1 MFNHDADT
9 VFILGA
15 GFSKESGLPV
25 TSEFADS
32 LLDPTFAGDLDTVIT
47 GALEEFLKDCF
58 RWTRPDPLPTFEDM
72 FTMIDLSA
80 GSGHNIGRS
89 FTPKRLR
96 AIRRMLIYRLF
107 AILDRSFHHSENTA
121 AILNHFVGKPN
132 RAHFVVLNWDI
143 VLEKYVNGCFTDAAV
158 DYCADI
164 SGWHGAH
171 IGLNSRTIS
180 VAKIHGSANWVYC
193 DNCRSLFFDPDGKLA
208 LHIRAGI
215 QKADFRLF
223 DEGFSDNRFDEAV
236 GLPSSVRDCRRC
248 QSAVGSHI
256 ATFSLRK
263 SFRTHGFT
271 SSWLAAEQMLTKAK
285 NWVFLGYSLPD
296 ADFEFKNLLKT
307 CQLKWS
313 DKKKYPKEITV
324 VTCRNNGV
332 ADRFRAFLG
341 RDVHHVYET
350 GIAGYAG
357 SL

>member
-25 TSEFADS
+25 TREFADS
-32 LLDPTFAGDLDTVIT
+32 LLDPAFAEPLDSVIT
-47 GALEEFLKDCF
+47 AALEEFLKNCF
-58 RWTRPDPLPTFEDM
+58 CWNNSDALPTFEDM

-80 GSGHNIGRS
+80 GSGHSIGRS

-107 AILDRSFHHSENTA
+107 AILDRSFHHSENIET
-121 AILNHFVGKPN
+121 ILQHFVRKPN
-132 RAHFVVLNWDI
+132 TAHFVVLNWDI
-143 VLEKYVNGCFTDAAV
+143 VLEKYIDGCFFDAAV
-158 DYCADI
+158 DYCVDI
-164 SGWHGAH
+164 AGWHGVYIPPDA
-171 IGLNSRTIS
+171 RTVG

-193 DNCRSLFFDPDGKLA
+193 DNCRSLFFDRDGKLA

-223 DEGFSDNRFDEAV
+223 DEGFTNNRFDAAV
-236 GLPSSVRDCRRC
+236 GLVPSARNCRRC
-248 QSAVGSHI
+248 QTAVGSHI
-256 ATFSLRK
+256 ATFSMRK
-263 SFRTHGFT
+263 SFRTHAFT
-271 SSWLAAEQMLTKAK
+271 SSWLAAEQILTKAK
-285 NWVFLGYSLPD
+285 NWIFLGYSLPD

-313 DKKKYPKEITV
+313 DNEKYPKEITV
-324 VTCRNNGV
+324 VTRPNNGV
-332 ADRFRAFLG
+332 QARFRAFFG
-341 RDVHHVYET
+341 ADIHRVFEG
-350 GIAGYAG
+350 GIEEYAA